1 MKKLLLVLTLSFG
14 LALPLN
20 AQIRWIDLGNT
31 FAGFHAEEQPEEVKR
46 MADYSPI
53 FGAIALESN
62 LIKNDFDKA
71 KKENNP
77 IINLL
82 FHCIPG
88 TEKIV
93 PSQFNNKMISKLTP
107 KLTGQLLIALEK
119 GDASWQQFKDEHGK
133 EWIDDTPGKITKKI
147 DPLKQAYDNFC
158 INENNKQR
166 VRQYFAALLCL
177 QGNTLKDIEDY
188 LIGLGINSIKP
199 KSIDLNI
206 TTQNSFEE
214 YEKKIINKLSND
226 FFNSLIMV
234 PNMRFLD
241 TRLCMEETIATLITM
256 ILFNEKS
263 KTLDL
268 NYLSPTIQASLNTKF
283 KEFIE
288 QYSDLSL
295 GYTPEKLN
303 AIQLLFFNIN
313 GIDYLKHNDPINFE
327 VDTTLK
333 NCLALLNHFFG
344 TQATSLE
351 NFGKIISTDL
361 FNCTIMTEQNSIKV
375 ETLKNNN
382 DLSAFFHF
390 NENHAYFE
398 SKTNNYLSENEI
410 KTMIALSKDVNAA
423 LSILSLYKDIL
434 ITIFESSFRSGSI
447 ELIHYLLTHGVNIE
461 GQNDNGETALF
472 MARDFETVKLLIENG
487 ADVNIQDNTGV
498 TALFYTYNFDITEL
512 LIEHGADV
520 NIQDNT
526 GQTALFKTNNF
537 EIVEIA
543 ELLIKH
549 GANVNIQDNDG
560 QTALF
565 MTNNFEIAELLIKH
579 GTNVNIQNN
588 NGQTALF
595 MARNFETVKLLI
607 EHGAN
612 VNIQDNTGITA
623 LFFQNDLDAAKLLI
637 KHGGNVNIQDNNG

>member
-1 MKKLLLVLTLSFG
+1 MKKLVLILTLCSGFT
-14 LALPLN
+14 APLI
-20 AQIRWIDLGNT
+20 AQIRWVDLGNT
-31 FAGFHAEEQPEEVKR
+31 FAGFHQEDQPEEINQ
-46 MADYSPI
+46 MADYSPL

-62 LIKNDFDKA
+62 QIKNDFDKA
-71 KKENNP
+71 KKQNNP
-77 IINLL
+77 IITLL

-88 TEKIV
+88 TKKIV

-119 GDASWQQFKDEHGK
+119 GDTAWKQFKDENGK
-133 EWIDDTPGKITKKI
+133 KLINDSPAKIDKKI
-147 DPLKQAYDNFC
+147 NQLKEAYDNFC

-177 QGNTLKDIEDY
+177 QGNTVKDIEDY

-214 YEKKIINKLSND
+214 YEKEIINKLFND

-234 PNMRFLD
+234 PNMSFLN

-256 ILFNEKS
+256 ILFNEQS

-288 QYSDLSL
+288 KYSDLSL
-295 GYTPEKLN
+295 GYTLEKLN
-303 AIQLLFFNIN
+303 DMALLFSNIN
-313 GIDYLKHNDPINFE
+313 GVDYLKNNGDINFE

-351 NFGKIISTDL
+351 NFGKIISTDS
-361 FNCTIMTEQNSIKV
+361 FNCTIMTQENSVKV

-382 DLSAFFHF
+382 DLSAFCHF
-390 NENHAYFE
+390 NKNHAYFE
-398 SKTNNYLSENEI
+398 SKTNDYLSENEI
-410 KTMIALSKDVNAA
+410 KKMITLSKDVNAA
-423 LSILSLYKDIL
+423 LSVLSLYKDIL
-434 ITIFESSFRSGSI
+434 ITIVRSSLCSI

-461 GQNDNGETALF
+461 GQD
-472 MARDFETVKLLIENG
+472 
-487 ADVNIQDNTGV
+487 
-498 TALFYTYNFDITEL
+498 YT
-512 LIEHGADV
+512 
-520 NIQDNT
+520 
-526 GQTALFKTNNF
+526 
-537 EIVEIA
+537 
-543 ELLIKH
+543 
-549 GANVNIQDNDG
+549 G

-565 MTNNFEIAELLIKH
+565 MTNNFEIADLLIKYGANANIQDINGKTALFIINNFEIAELLIKH
-579 GTNVNIQNN
+579 GADVNIQ
-588 NGQTALF
+588 
-595 MARNFETVKLLI
+595 
-607 EHGAN
+607 
-612 VNIQDNTGITA
+612 
-623 LFFQNDLDAAKLLI
+623 
-637 KHGGNVNIQDNNG
+637 

>member
-31 FAGFHAEEQPEEVKR
+31 FAGFHAEGQPEEVKS

-62 LIKNDFDKA
+62 LIKNDFKA

-77 IINLL
+77 IITLL
-82 FHCIPG
+82 FYCIPG

-93 PSQFNNKMISKLTP
+93 PSQFNNGMISKLTP

-119 GDASWQQFKDEHGK
+119 GDAAWQQFKNEHGK
-133 EWIDDTPGKITKKI
+133 KWIDDTPGKINKKI
-147 DPLKQAYDNFC
+147 DPLKKAYDNFC

-214 YEKKIINKLSND
+214 YEKEIINKLSND

-256 ILFNEKS
+256 ILFNEES

-268 NYLSPTIQASLNTKF
+268 NYLSPTIKTSLNTKF

-288 QYSDLSL
+288 QYSNLSL

-313 GIDYLKHNDPINFE
+313 GIDYLKQDGDSNFE

-351 NFGKIISTDL
+351 NFGKIISTDS
-361 FNCTIMTEQNSIKV
+361 FKCTITTENNSIKV
-375 ETLKNNN
+375 ETSKNNN

-390 NENHAYFE
+390 NEKHAYFE
-398 SKTNNYLSENEI
+398 SKTNDYLPQNKI
-410 KTMIALSKDVNAA
+410 QKMIALSKDVNAA

-434 ITIFESSFRSGSI
+434 ITIFQSSFRSI

-461 GQNDNGETALF
+461 AQNNNGETALF
-472 MARDFETVKLLIENG
+472 MARDFETVK
-487 ADVNIQDNTGV
+487 
-498 TALFYTYNFDITEL
+498 L

-526 GQTALFKTNNF
+526 GQTALFYTYNFEIAELLIEHGADVNIKDDTGQTALFKTNNF
-537 EIVEIA
+537 EIFEIA

-549 GANVNIQDNDG
+549 GANVNIKD
-560 QTALF
+560 
-565 MTNNFEIAELLIKH
+565 
-579 GTNVNIQNN
+579 N
-588 NGQTALF
+588 NGHTIL
-595 MARNFETVKLLI
+595 MHKIVNNDYYNRINFLI
-607 EHGAN
+607 EHGAD
-612 VNIQDNTGITA
+612 VKI
-623 LFFQNDLDAAKLLI
+623 
-637 KHGGNVNIQDNNG
+637 